1 MKSAR
6 KLARSTSGNQA
17 MNGRNLLMTKLFISG
32 TTKREAERHRYAAA
46 GEYKG
51 YMEPIVQQAAAGVR
65 PPHQRRGV

>member
-1 MKSAR
+1 
-6 KLARSTSGNQA
+6 
-17 MNGRNLLMTKLFISG
+17 MTKLFISG

-65 PPHQRRGV
+65 RPQQRRGV